1 MKNLFTYLK
10 ALWSSMGNLQ
20 SSDVS
25 LDRRS
30 TVVRPSGLED
40 KLQLNTFVRFAVVLT
55 LIFTIGSG
63 NVWGKEGDELAVCQ
77 GTGSGYGTRRTLTDS
92 HSVDWVLAS
101 GQSGYLGANSDKNH
115 AKVMPTAV
123 DLPVVKAQNA
133 SATTSTTGY
142 YFYYTS
148 TAISNVGSIVF
159 SYTANSGNN
168 SATAYIVSSSTAASS
183 GSATWSKPTLASGT
197 GLSAQGVNLGTSG
210 TFTFQLSA
218 TETSAKYYGIIIV
231 TETYKRMTDGTITI
245 KEGATGGGSTPTITK
260 SSDFSTFGYSSGSP
274 VAQSFTVSGT
284 NLTANLVVTA
294 PSNYEVCK
302 TENGTYG
309 SSVSFTP
316 STGSVSDETVYI
328 RLESGLSAGNYN
340 YTSTSAIRLTSAG
353 ATEVDIAINGMVP
366 YTINWETNGSNHT
379 TTYVDYG
386 GTLTLPNT
394 SPSTSC
400 GGRVFVGWYEG
411 SYSHATDAPTFA
423 KTGDAVTGSTTHTF
437 NAVYAMCDDD
447 SPTSITSFA
456 TGDYYL
462 IAYYASA
469 SKYYAMTGSTSSGI
483 TATDV
488 TSAVSY
494 DGTDKIL
501 TITNTASFSS
511 SMVYTISGTTSAAYI
526 KQGLTD
532 VGNTSGTNFG
542 TGAWAVTSYD
552 DNTFRFSGNS
562 RCILFKNDPI
572 FKNYATS
579 NASNTGYGDGSLYL
593 VPVPTYSDF
602 TTTCAAC
609 TADPSITGVS
619 LIGSAFSTTSV
630 PVQATGVSAG
640 TNCSLSSYGFY
651 WGTSASPSGNST
663 ASNNLSAGT
672 FSATLTGPFDIGTTY
687 HYRAWATNNGD
698 NTGYSSDVTFTLRQ
712 ISFNMH
718 GHGGDAPANQVVN
731 NGGKATDPGDP
742 SEAGWTFG
750 GWYNNDSYTGS
761 AWVFG
766 TNTVSGGNV
775 TLHAKWTEKPKYT
788 ITLNAGNGTVSAAGW
803 TAGDSPTWTKT
814 QSNGDEA
821 IEFPS
826 ASCNCAGWEFV
837 GWATSAANNVS
848 SDPTSKAAGDELV
861 PASNVTYYA
870 VYRQNATGGTTYNK
884 ITSTGDLTTGD
895 YIIISSSSYAMKNE
909 VNLGGTY
916 MNESS
921 NGTFSASGSSIETSA
936 SEYIWTIVKFGSQVV
951 IKNGTDFL
959 GINDNNNIC
968 LSTTPHFFTYTYNTT
983 NSRWEFTSATKTT
996 YQLVYNSYFKMLTS
1010 QSTAIYLYKQGAGLT
1025 GNYYTNPTC
1034 SDLSITG
1041 EADPA
1046 AGGSVTLSAT
1056 SAKSGEKVYAY
1067 YTEDP
1072 AYRFNSW
1079 SVSGTGASISSTTAK
1094 FTEITVGSA
1103 DVTLT
1108 ANFDARVMYSVT
1120 WKANGEELTG
1130 GDLGSASTSVETGE
1144 KITNLPPA
1152 PSSCDGTSTAFVG
1165 WIAESEIWG
1174 GKTDDVSAKHIYT
1187 AASEI
1192 PAVTGAVTYHAVWAQ
1207 VDSEN
1212 ASWKKVTSV
1221 DDLQDGETV
1230 AFISAGDGYYLPN
1243 TASAS
1248 GNAPSLGTVTKTSG
1262 DINFVNEMKFTAI
1275 YNSTYDG
1282 FTFESVSATGKYLWV
1297 YNDNK
1302 GIYISATDENK
1313 SNSSNIW
1320 YLEDFD
1326 DANSTSTGYGIGMYA
1341 TTGTGNYRYL
1351 TTYGT
1356 NDWRS
1361 YKSTSVGTG
1370 TPANLLA
1377 NIYRYAD
1384 AYKQYL
1390 VKCCNTPTL
1399 TFAASPYAVLR
1410 EDIQGAST
1418 TTWAEV
1424 DVTFTS
1430 NNTTGTISVPDYGS
1444 SKSVY
1449 KLSAWES
1456 RATTGGT
1463 LCATDQAYLE
1473 VLDQPKGAT
1482 PGTGKFH
1489 VKTTSGQ
1496 TGQGTYRIAI
1506 TQAATD
1512 ESHGNFCETT
1522 VYGFVDVTLRDK
1534 FVDNVNGNGTINRDG
1549 HGAQLATPTLSEFGT
1564 QEEDA
1569 CHSEGRKL
1577 KGWIKET
1584 DLKAQYETGSSTR
1597 VQTVDGLCETCADG
1611 TDQTSLIVAPG
1622 ANVTMS
1628 GATWYAV
1635 WAYEK

>member
-1 MKNLFTYLK
+1 MKNLITYLK
-10 ALWSSMGNLQ
+10 ALWSWVAGSQRKKIGVTLGEGAIEHPF
-20 SSDVS
+20 
-25 LDRRS
+25 S
-30 TVVRPSGLED
+30 TYSVPFGTCWQPSGKLHSVVRCAAMLVMLFS
-40 KLQLNTFVRFAVVLT
+40 
-55 LIFTIGSG
+55 IGVG
-63 NVWGKEGDELAVCQ
+63 NVWALTKTEGFE
-77 GTGSGYGTRRTLTDS
+77 T
-92 HSVDWVLAS
+92 
-101 GQSGYLGANSDKNH
+101 K
-115 AKVMPTAV
+115 
-123 DLPVVKAQNA
+123 
-133 SATTSTTGY
+133 TTSTTYNSTTYITTNESDCDISWTIYYGCVSTSSKLSGENSAAMRLYSHNSLGY
-142 YFYYTS
+142 GYLQSTTS
-148 TAISNVGSIVF
+148 ISNLSQVSFKAKAG
-159 SYTANSGNN
+159 TGNSGLIKMDVEYSIDNGDN
-168 SATAYIVSSSTAASS
+168 WSYMRMTSSS
-183 GSATWSKPTLASGT
+183 GSNYASQTPSSSGDTYTAYVPSGVTGDFLIRFSINTSSTRPSKP
-197 GLSAQGVNLGTSG
+197 Q
-210 TFTFQLSA
+210 
-218 TETSAKYYGIIIV
+218 K
-231 TETYKRMTDGTITI
+231 
-245 KEGATGGGSTPTITK
+245 
-260 SSDFSTFGYSSGSP
+260 
-274 VAQSFTVSGT
+274 SGT
-284 NLTANLVVTA
+284 NNVQLTIDDIVFTYTSACSYNVTLNYDGDASGLHGSFVLKAGSASGSTIAEGGTTAN
-294 PSNYEVCK
+294 
-302 TENGTYG
+302 
-309 SSVSFTP
+309 
-316 STGSVSDETVYI
+316 
-328 RLESGLSAGNYN
+328 
-340 YTSTSAIRLTSAG
+340 
-353 ATEVDIAINGMVP
+353 
-366 YTINWETNGSNHT
+366 
-379 TTYVDYG
+379 
-386 GTLTLPNT
+386 
-394 SPSTSC
+394 C
-400 GGRVFVGWYEG
+400 G
-411 SYSHATDAPTFA
+411 
-423 KTGDAVTGSTTHTF
+423 
-437 NAVYAMCDDD
+437 
-447 SPTSITSFA
+447 
-456 TGDYYL
+456 
-462 IAYYASA
+462 
-469 SKYYAMTGSTSSGI
+469 
-483 TATDV
+483 
-488 TSAVSY
+488 
-494 DGTDKIL
+494 
-501 TITNTASFSS
+501 
-511 SMVYTISGTTSAAYI
+511 SGTTSVVVVPTPDTHYHVSSVSATNKTGDVSGPDGDGNYTI
-526 KQGLTD
+526 TYTQGSNITSSITVTFEEDTKHTLTFYNNGTQVD
-532 VGNTSGTNFG
+532 QIQVYDGEKIGDELPTLTSGDACDATSNVFAGWTTENVGSTPVHSIDADQIVDYWTEPTADMSINALWATTSGSPKAQFIAENETAKTASELDPISLTKNGINLYYESGNIYHNGTGTAHNFG
-542 TGAWAVTSYD
+542 INADNYCIISAEGLVIEKAVT
-552 DNTFRFSGNS
+552 TCSGNS
-562 RCILFKNDPI
+562 YKIAGVSDGTL
-572 FKNYATS
+572 S
-579 NASNTGYGDGSLYL
+579 GDNLSVTDVRTGSLYL
-593 VPVPTYSDF
+593 FANTNNALRIVTLNVYTYDNYI
-602 TTTCAAC
+602 TACAAC
-609 TADPSITGVS
+609 AADPTE
-619 LIGSAFSTTSV
+619 GSAALKGGFSLSSV
-630 PVQATGVSAG
+630 GVTATGWDAG
-640 TNCSLSSYGFY
+640 TNCSWTDYGFV
-651 WGTSASPSGNST
+651 WGTSANPTVSDNKVPVGNSGTT
-663 ASNNLSAGT
+663 ATWDG
-672 FSATLTGPFDIGTTY
+672 TLTGSFTTGITY
-687 HYRAWATNNGD
+687 HFRAYGKNGKDGATYQ
-698 NTGYSSDVTFTLRQ
+698 YSDDATFTPRQ
-712 ISFNMH
+712 VSFNMH

-788 ITLNAGNGTVSAAGW
+788 ITLNAGNGTVSEAGW
-803 TAGDSPTWTKT
+803 EKDGDVWKQQ
-814 QSNGDEA
+814 QSNGDA
-821 IEFPS
+821 SITFPS
-826 ASCNCAGWEFV
+826 ASSNCAGWEFV

-848 SDPTSKAAGDELV
+848 SDPTSKAAGATLV

-895 YIIISSSSYAMKNE
+895 YIIISSSSYAMKNV
-909 VNLGGTY
+909 VNSGGTY

-921 NGTFSASGSSIETSA
+921 YGTFSASGSSIETSA

-1041 EADPA
+1041 VADPA
-1046 AGGSVTLSAT
+1046 AGGSVTLSA
-1056 SAKSGEKVYAY
+1056 SSVKSGEKVYAY

-1094 FTEITVGSA
+1094 FTEIIVGSA

-1130 GDLGSASTSVETGE
+1130 VDLGSASTSVETGE
-1144 KITNLPPA
+1144 KITTLPPA

-1174 GKTDDVSAKHIYT
+1174 GKTDDVSTKHIYT

-1243 TASAS
+1243 AGSAS
-1248 GNAPSLGTVTKTSG
+1248 GNAPSATAVTLTAGK
-1262 DINFVNEMKFTAI
+1262 INFVDAMKFTAI
-1275 YNSTYDG
+1275 YNSEYDG
-1282 FTFESVSATGKYLWV
+1282 FSFESVSATGKYLWV

-1341 TTGTGNYRYL
+1341 TTGTENYRYL

-1356 NDWRS
+1356 SDWRS

-1399 TFAASPYAVLR
+1399 AFAASPYSTIR
-1410 EDIQGAST
+1410 QDINGAST
-1418 TTWAEV
+1418 TTWAVV

-1430 NNTTGTISVPDYGS
+1430 NSTGTISAAQYSNATVTNGTAYQLAA
-1444 SKSVY
+1444 SKWQVY
-1449 KLSAWES
+1449 E
-1456 RATTGGT
+1456 TTGGT
-1463 LCATDQAYLE
+1463 LCGASHAYFE
-1473 VLDQPKGAT
+1473 VLTQPSGET

-1489 VKTTSGQ
+1489 VKTAAGQ

-1564 QEEDA
+1564 QDEDA

-1597 VQTVDGLCETCADG
+1597 VQTVDGLCETCANG